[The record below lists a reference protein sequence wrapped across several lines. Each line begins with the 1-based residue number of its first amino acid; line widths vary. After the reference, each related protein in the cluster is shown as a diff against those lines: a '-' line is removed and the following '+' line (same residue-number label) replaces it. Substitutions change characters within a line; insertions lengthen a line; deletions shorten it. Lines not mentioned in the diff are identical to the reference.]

1 MARGAVLDGLQD
13 VGGALAAV
21 GVDWLL
27 VGDGLLA
34 IGWERIEDDAAKLA
48 SALGL
53 LARWAEQ
60 AAAANGPYR

>member
-1 MARGAVLDGLQD
+1 MTRGAVLDGLRD
-13 VGGALAAV
+13 VGSALAAA

-34 IGWERIEDDAAKLA
+34 IGWERIEEDAAKLA
-48 SALGL
+48 GAVGL

-60 AAAANGPYR
+60 AAATSGPYR